1 MAYLY
6 NTGKHLAC
14 FTDQNRIKLDKLKVV
29 YQKAY
34 GRKFNKV
41 TAFLNKA
48 LTKARVEKTAY
59 GTQINVSAPKNFN
72 IILTKEIDAC
82 TLQLSLGAKVNK
94 NFGGL
99 AKAKKRVA

>member
-48 LTKARVEKTAY
+48 LAQSRAEKSAY

-72 IILTKEIDAC
+72 ILCTKEIDAC
-82 TLQLSLGAKVNK
+82 NLQLSLDAKVGK
-94 NFGGL
+94 TFGNL
-99 AKAKKRVA
+99 ATAKQRVA